1 MVTVKDDICLFSRPT
16 HARSVCSKCCC
27 PSLVCFLACSSAPSM
42 ASHWFL
48 AIRVYQ
54 RTTMKVPSESQAT
67 PAFLSLSIFLRRF
80 WVSSSSESGVR
91 TDRRLRMSYRPPLEP
106 SPCVLNQSPCRSK
119 THRHASTMVV
129 SGVFDGGDVR
139 LPTTTVAD
147 AVSILE

>member
-1 MVTVKDDICLFSRPT
+1 MKGLFQVPKPSPKKHKGKADFIPQKGRGCFPDEG
-16 HARSVCSKCCC
+16 AIFASV
-27 PSLVCFLACSSAPSM
+27 V
-42 ASHWFL
+42 
-48 AIRVYQ
+48 R
-54 RTTMKVPSESQAT
+54 
-67 PAFLSLSIFLRRF
+67 
-80 WVSSSSESGVR
+80 VR

-147 AVSILE
+147 AVSIL